1 MQGKLDINQVAT
13 EKTDG
18 QNLFITWNGKL
29 LAARNAGD
37 IKRGGVDSKAIAKKF
52 AGRGNI
58 EKAWIEFQKSN
69 THWRIYTIPAV
80 LFAYKNARY
89 GY

>member
-1 MQGKLDINQVAT
+1 MKNAAT

-18 QNLFITWNGKL
+18 QNLFITWNSKL

-37 IKRGGVDSKAIAKKF
+37 IKRGGVDSKAIASKF

-58 EKAWIEFQKSN
+58 EKAFNYAMNDLSNAIGSLSDKQKE
-69 THWRIYTIPAV
+69 
-80 LFAYKNARY
+80 KNI
-89 GY
+89 